1 MSLKKISQIT
11 GLSIATV
18 SHVINGTRKV
28 SQQSREKVLEAV
40 NEIGY
45 RPNLA
50 ARMLRTQKS
59 NTIAL
64 VTPGVEPK
72 RSTNYF
78 FMDVITGIRNKLME
92 VDYDL
97 IVSTYGEPTGE
108 KDLRALQVFKK
119 QWVDGILIV
128 PDRKNSEHIE
138 QINSLEIP
146 YVLIDRR
153 IDGDRFSSVDSNN
166 EKGAYEA
173 VKLLADSGKRKIG
186 FVGGRMLTS
195 SGHGRFLG
203 YKKAIN
209 DIGLEFNENIL
220 AFNDCF
226 SIENGIQSAQK
237 LLENNVDGIF
247 VADNL
252 LTMGV
257 FKCLVLNKINIP
269 DKIGIVGYD
278 DYDWMEIT
286 NPPLTTVKQQA
297 YQMGYIAAEILI
309 RKLNGFEGNEKIML
323 DTKLVVRES
332 HGYSRMQE

>member
-18 SHVINGTRKV
+18 SHVINGTRQV

-45 RPNLA
+45 KPNLA

-78 FMDVITGIRNKLME
+78 FMDVITGVRNKLME

-97 IVSTYGEPTGE
+97 IVSTYGEPKGE
-108 KDLRALQVFKK
+108 KDLKALQVFKK

-153 IDGDRFSSVDSNN
+153 IDGDRYSSVDSNN

-173 VKLLADSGKRKIG
+173 VKLLADSGKKKIG

-203 YKKAIN
+203 YKKAIY
-209 DIGLEFNENIL
+209 DIGLEYDENIQV
-220 AFNDCF
+220 FNDYF
-226 SIENGIQSAQK
+226 SIEKGIESAQK
-237 LLENNVDGIF
+237 LLEHNVDGIF

-257 FKCLVLNKINIP
+257 FKYLMHNKINIP

-278 DYDWMEIT
+278 DYDWMEMT
-286 NPPLTTVKQQA
+286 SPPLTTVKQQA
-297 YQMGYIAAEILI
+297 YQMGYIAAEILM